1 MEGRQ
6 GMMQFIVGI
15 FIGGVIGVVMMAIMV
30 AGRDDDD

>member
-1 MEGRQ
+1 
-6 GMMQFIVGI
+6 MMQFIVGI